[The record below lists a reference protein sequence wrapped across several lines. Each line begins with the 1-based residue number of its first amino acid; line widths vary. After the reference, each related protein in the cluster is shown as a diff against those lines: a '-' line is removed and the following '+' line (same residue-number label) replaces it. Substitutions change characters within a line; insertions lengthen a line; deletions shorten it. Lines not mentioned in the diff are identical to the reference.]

1 MATPIYTIKAA
12 ILYRVADKSEKI
24 EKKNSAEKFHIVVI
38 VVQFCHPKLLNP
50 SPSTIIL
57 L

>member
-24 EKKNSAEKFHIVVI
+24 EKKKAFVSHNSLLSVSL
-38 VVQFCHPKLLNP
+38 PPTPYSLSLSLLNFV
-50 SPSTIIL
+50 
-57 L
+57 